1 MIDPGLFVKGVV
13 VGLMI
18 AAPVGPIGVLCV
30 RRTLLLGPVVGL
42 YSGLGAAV
50 ADAAYGTVAAFGLSV
65 ISDFLIT
72 HNTWLRLIGG
82 GFLCYLGIRT
92 FARAQARKTASGE
105 SGPIGTTALVGAF
118 GSTLALTL
126 TNPATVLSFLAVFAG
141 IGIATKGIGVIGA
154 STLVTGVFLG
164 STVWWLGL
172 SAGVGA
178 LRHRVGPHFLMWINR
193 VSGILI
199 LGFGIV
205 AIVSGAYLF
214 NHP

>member
-1 MIDPGLFVKGVV
+1 M
-13 VGLMI
+13 
-18 AAPVGPIGVLCV
+18 
-30 RRTLLLGPVVGL
+30 
-42 YSGLGAAV
+42 

-178 LRHRVGPHFLMWINR
+178 LRHRVGPHFLMWINC

-199 LGFGIV
+199 LGFGALTV
-205 AIVSGAYLF
+205 VSGAYMF